1 MPADTDPGIGVG
13 VVVGAGAPFFGTGPI
28 IDSELCVPF
37 HRSLETLN
45 IDHKPGAYGQLTP
58 GVCKL
63 IWKQYQR
70 EGWIRKLIKAESHIR
85 RDLGM
90 ALCNM
95 EICEE
100 VHDLTDSIKVNQA
113 PIAYIGTKSWGAWR
127 EDGIVYDG
135 DTASLTLCESD
146 YGTDILPEQ
155 IQFSYKD
162 ALLADYRG
170 PQALQAPRMIEAP
183 ACDPEEGYIF
193 TWDKYQLVD
202 PNIDSTQ
209 ISETASYI
217 QSVKWR
223 VWTVEPT
230 SAGELVGICDCACC
244 ASNPTITL
252 SIADAQEGIICVDG
266 CGNAGLNTCYCSN
279 RRIKLNYA
287 TAFSCEAELDPNIE
301 EAIVLLAL
309 VKAGRTPVKPCGCDN
324 TWIDWMLEDDPT
336 SRTEFGLKLK
346 YGPTRAGMEVQR
358 LLSSIAKKPHFNDPG
373 VQVGGLL
380 TKRKIRRGRTPSV
393 LRG

>member
-1 MPADTDPGIGVG
+1 MADDTDPGKGVG
-13 VVVGAGAPFFGTGPI
+13 IVVGAGAPFFGTGPI
-28 IDSELCVPF
+28 IDSDLCVSF
-37 HRSLETLN
+37 DRSLETLN
-45 IDHKPGAYGQLTP
+45 LDNKPGAYGQQTS

-70 EGWIRKLIKAESHIR
+70 EGWIKKLVAAENHIR

-100 VHDLTDSIKVNQA
+100 IHELTSSIKVNQA
-113 PIAYIGTKSWGAWR
+113 PLAYLGTKSWGAWR
-127 EDGIVYDG
+127 EDGIVLDG
-135 DTASLTLCESD
+135 DVANLELCESD
-146 YGTDILPEQ
+146 YGAGILPEQ
-155 IQFSYKD
+155 IQFSYID
-162 ALLADYRG
+162 DLLADYKG

-183 ACDPEEGYIF
+183 VCDPEEGYRF

-202 PNIDSTQ
+202 PTIDSTQ
-209 ISETASYI
+209 VSASDNYI

-223 VWTVEPT
+223 VWTVEST

-244 ASNPTITL
+244 TSNQTITL
-252 SIADAQEGIICVDG
+252 SVADAQEGIVCVDG
-266 CGNAGLNTCYCSN
+266 CGTGLDTCYCSN
-279 RRIKLNYA
+279 RRIKLNYV

-358 LLSSIAKKPHFNDPG
+358 LLSSIAKKPHFNNPG
-373 VQVGGLL
+373 IQSGGLL
-380 TKRKIRRGRTPSV
+380 TKRKIKRNRVPSV